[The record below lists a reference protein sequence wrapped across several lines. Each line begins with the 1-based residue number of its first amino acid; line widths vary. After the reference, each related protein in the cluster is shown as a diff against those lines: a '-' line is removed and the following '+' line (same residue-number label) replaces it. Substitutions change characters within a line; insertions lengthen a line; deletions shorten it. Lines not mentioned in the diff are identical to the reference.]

1 MYCTECGKPGAGK
14 FCGHCGTSM
23 GVATGPAES
32 RDPAQTQALGP
43 VDWSNEHRYEVLVRI
58 AEVRERIAHAA
69 ARAARKTMTAEEFLQ
84 VGDKLL
90 SPLTGGV
97 PIGKLA
103 AVVQPLYAK
112 LGIQTGKRR
121 EQVLER
127 PIGAVLAA
135 TLCGLA
141 SSGLKLRRTEQFEAG
156 CSLEAELPSDLF
168 SFAGDVRLEVTR
180 QGTGTRIAAA
190 THVPGQ
196 MYDWGKSTRC
206 LDALFGEIAAAL
218 GGHAASAAEAA

>member
-23 GVATGPAES
+23 GVATDPAET
-32 RDPAQTQALGP
+32 QTLGP
-43 VDWSNEHRYEVLVRI
+43 VDWSNEHRYDALIRI
-58 AEVRERIAHAA
+58 AEVRERIAHSA
-69 ARAARKTMTAEEFLQ
+69 ARARKSMTAEEFLQ
-84 VGDKLL
+84 AGDKLL

-112 LGIQTGKRR
+112 LGIQTGKQRQ
-121 EQVLER
+121 QVIER
-127 PIGAVLAA
+127 PIGEVLAA
-135 TLCGLA
+135 TLCALA
-141 SSGLKLRRTEQFEAG
+141 SSGLKIRRTEQFEAG
-156 CSLEAELPSDLF
+156 CHVEAELPSDLF

-206 LDALFGEIAAAL
+206 LDGLFGEISAAL
-218 GGHAASAAEAA
+218 GSHSGPTAKAA